1 MSKLIKNIFLRVAV
15 HYTKNRFTG
24 VEVDKN
30 PFGKNIENNST
41 IMKFPSLSFTLK
53 LLKPFAKKESK
64 TESVH
69 ETAMTSYDKIEEIIS
84 IADVDTNSLE
94 IVVKFYNLTE
104 IQQQLMIVT
113 LIEHEMIK
121 TLEVILLS
129 PYDINFLIRGQTPL
143 HFAIKIQNQ
152 KMISLLIKHKADLD
166 LKDNFKETALNCAVR
181 TSNTSVMKYLLVQG
195 ADVNTQASDSS
206 TPLEYAI
213 YQGDIES
220 VNILEKY
227 GAILGSSY
235 LVKNI

>member
-1 MSKLIKNIFLRVAV
+1 
-15 HYTKNRFTG
+15 
-24 VEVDKN
+24 
-30 PFGKNIENNST
+30 
-41 IMKFPSLSFTLK
+41 MKFPSVSSTLK

-69 ETAMTSYDKIEEIIS
+69 ETEMTSYDKIEEIIS

-94 IVVKFYNLTE
+94 IVVKFYTLTE

-129 PYDINFLIRGQTPL
+129 SYDINFLIRGQTPL

-152 KMISLLIKHKADLD
+152 KMINLLIKHKADLE

-181 TSNTSVMKYLLVQG
+181 TSNTSVIKYLLEQG

-213 YQGDIES
+213 HQGDIES

-235 LVKNI
+235 LVKYI